1 MLKEANN
8 NKQKK
13 HGGRRN
19 GAGRR
24 TGVATKLPEE
34 FKERWRNYSEEA
46 IQFYRGVIASKTTSM
61 ENKFRAATELLDRT
75 WGRPSQEVT
84 VNRDTNVN
92 VKFETFED
100 VQRGLQDFGLDIRSS
115 PLKLVDHKNE
125 EDDE

>member
-1 MLKEANN
+1 MQKAAEN

-13 HGGRRN
+13 HGGSRD
-19 GAGRR
+19 GAGRKQ
-24 TGVATKLPEE
+24 GAKGKLPEE

-84 VNRDTNVN
+84 VDPEHR
-92 VKFETFED
+92 
-100 VQRGLQDFGLDIRSS
+100 RST
-115 PLKLVDHKNE
+115 
-125 EDDE
+125 